1 MSAIA
6 DINKIDTH
14 SFKEDTPCNYNTH
27 GINDIF
33 NHYKSFPTNQRAR
46 FVFVQSIKEMS
57 KSEKLHMKFQKQ
69 LNKFSEYITD
79 ESRKEYN
86 LLFRKVIDDVL
97 SFGFPDIKVKLSLND
112 SFTFYLKGKSYYDL
126 SFEVFKADVDFKIV
140 YSLYYKDSLVS
151 RNSGGLESVKNQIVS
166 ISRNSSSS
174 SNSRDYS
181 DVKEDTRNLEFE
193 Y

>member
-1 MSAIA
+1 
-6 DINKIDTH
+6 
-14 SFKEDTPCNYNTH
+14 
-27 GINDIF
+27 
-33 NHYKSFPTNQRAR
+33 
-46 FVFVQSIKEMS
+46 MS